1 MKTIIVA
8 LLLIPLLALYSQD
21 YNHIKN
27 FVIMDNAGD
36 WETVQSIDFD
46 NNSRTVFG
54 LSRVSESASIVRYD
68 SGNWEEWNLTELFNQ
83 DFRFIIT
90 DIDHQ
95 GNYLALQNKTLYK
108 FDGINW
114 TTIQLPN
121 LIGGVRWAHITEDK
135 YNNIWVSIYLGLGAS
150 LFKISDTTVTD
161 YTSYFPDSSFIF
173 IGEVYEEGDSIW
185 ICSNIGLGLLYNDQ
199 LQIFNPANSAFPTQ
213 RVYSFHIDSHG
224 KRWIGSSDMGLIKWV
239 DDSTF
244 VLYNTGNTGLTNNF
258 INAIAEDSYGIIWF
272 ATDDGFASLFGGQ
285 VTVYPFNDWSV
296 VAIEVDKNNNIW
308 LGTANNGL
316 YFFDGND
323 FRYITAITEET
334 SFPLE
339 YNLAQNYPNPF
350 NPTTNIRFRIAEFG
364 FVSLKVYDVLGSE
377 VATLVNDEKPAGSYE
392 VEFSATGLPSGIYFY
407 KLQTESFIETKKM
420 ILLK

>member
-21 YNHIKN
+21 YNNIKN
-27 FVIMDNAGD
+27 FVISDNAGD

-121 LIGGVRWAHITEDK
+121 VLGGVRYAHITEDR

-161 YTSYFPDSSFIF
+161 YTSYFPDHPFV
-173 IGEVYEEGDSIW
+173 GEVYPEGDSIW
-185 ICSNIGLGLLYNDQ
+185 ICSSEGLGLLYNDQ
-199 LQIFNPANSAFPTQ
+199 LQIFNPANSSFPTQ

-224 KRWIGSSDMGLIKWV
+224 QRWIGSSDMGLIKWV

-244 VLYNTGNTGLTNNF
+244 VLYNTGNTGLTSNF

-308 LGTANNGL
+308 LGTAFNGL